1 MLGAVGLATDNV
13 QAAELD
19 TQPETT
25 TVQPITDLQSEK
37 ETPKTAV
44 SEEATVQKTLLLN
57 RPK

>member
-25 TVQPITDLQSEK
+25 TVQPNNRPAVRK
-37 ETPKTAV
+37 TPKTAV